1 MLTFQD
7 LPLNAL
13 SNRYVGQIK
22 IAGVDELEGFS
33 NKLQHWESIEHT
45 NIRP

>member
-13 SNRYVGQIK
+13 SKRYVGQIK
-22 IAGVDELEGFS
+22 IAGVDEFS
-33 NKLQHWESIEHT
+33 NELQHWESMEHT